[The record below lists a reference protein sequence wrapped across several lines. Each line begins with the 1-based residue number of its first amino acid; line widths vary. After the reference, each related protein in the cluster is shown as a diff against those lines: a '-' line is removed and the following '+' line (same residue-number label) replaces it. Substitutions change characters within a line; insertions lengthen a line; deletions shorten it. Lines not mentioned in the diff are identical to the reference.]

1 MKNKLHKK
9 FGLLT
14 AICMVVGIVI
24 GSGVFFKAGK
34 VLSNTGANIGLAALV
49 VGIVGAIMLICS
61 LVFATLGAKYEKVNG
76 VVDYA
81 EATMGKRFAYYV
93 GWFMTTMYYPII
105 ASTLAWVTAQYIC
118 ILFGYDV
125 SGAVHLTFAAL
136 ILIGCYAVN
145 ALSPKIAGKF
155 QVSAT
160 FIKLVPL
167 IIMAVVGTIVGLVNG
182 LTIEAFSSD
191 LTGSVITDISN
202 PEKTTTVTNNIFTAV
217 CAFAFA
223 YEGWIIATSINSE
236 LHNGKRN
243 LPIALTFGAIIVVAV
258 YVLYFIGISGVLS
271 TNDMIAAGDALPQTA
286 FTALF
291 NSPVMGTI
299 IMVFVVISCLGTT
312 NGVMLGCCRGMY
324 SLSVRNEG
332 PAPQLFGQVD
342 EKTNMPNN
350 SAIIG
355 LLLSV
360 FWLFQWQVFFFDN
373 TVLGA
378 GKIAPFWCWE
388 ADEVCIITLYL
399 FYIPMFIAMMV
410 KCKDLHPIKR
420 FVLPSLG
427 VICCGFMCYCAFRG
441 YSANGQIWSYLIV
454 FAVIMAAGF
463 FFSNDFKKLIAKR
476 KGIEYNPDAESEIVS
491 DDEDDADEAETIVEE
506 TVVVIEKTE

>member
-9 FGLLT
+9 YGLLT

-24 GSGVFFKAGK
+24 GSGIFFKAGK
-34 VLSNTGANIGLAALV
+34 VLKNTGGNIGISLVV
-49 VGIVGAIMLICS
+49 VGIVGAIMMICS
-61 LVFATLGAKYEKVNG
+61 LVFATLGSKYEKVNG

-81 EATMGKRFAYYV
+81 EATMGRRFAYYV
-93 GWFMTTMYYPII
+93 GWFMSVMYYPII
-105 ASTLAWVTAQYIC
+105 TSTLAWVTAQYIS
-118 ILFGYDV
+118 ILFGYEV
-125 SGAVHLTFAAL
+125 SGAGHLAFAAL
-136 ILIGCYAVN
+136 VLIGSYALN
-145 ALSPKIAGKF
+145 ALSPKLAGKF

-160 FIKLVPL
+160 FIKLIPL
-167 IIMAVVGTIVGLVNG
+167 VIMAVVGTIVGLVNG
-182 LTIEAFSSD
+182 LTIDAFTSH
-191 LTGSVITDISN
+191 ITEIVN
-202 PEKTTTVTNNIFTAV
+202 PDGTTTAITSNVFTAV

-236 LHNGKRN
+236 IKDGKRN
-243 LPIALTFGAIIVVAV
+243 LPIALVLGAIVVIAV
-258 YVLYFIGISGVLS
+258 YMLYFLGLSGVLS
-271 TNDMIAAGDALPQTA
+271 TKDIIASGDNLPKDA

-332 PAPQLFGQVD
+332 PAPKMFGQVD
-342 EKTNMPNN
+342 EKTNMPHN
-350 SAIIG
+350 SSIIG

-360 FWLFQWQVFFFDN
+360 FWLVQFQMFFFDN

-388 ADEVCIITLYL
+388 ADEICIITLYL
-399 FYIPMFIAMMV
+399 FYIPMFIAMMI
-410 KCKDLHPIKR
+410 KCKDLHPVKR
-420 FVLPSLG
+420 FVLPSLA
-427 VICCGFMCYCAFRG
+427 VICCVFMCYCAFIA
-441 YSANGQIWSYLIV
+441 YEANGQVWSYLIV
-454 FAVIMAAGF
+454 FVVVMCAGF

-476 KGIEYNPDAESEIVS
+476 KGVEFNPDEGSEVIS
-491 DDEDDADEAETIVEE
+491 DDEDETETIVEE
-506 TVVVIEKTE
+506 TVVESAVDKTE

>member
-9 FGLLT
+9 FGLIM

-34 VLSNTGANIGLAALV
+34 VLKNTGANLGLSLLV

-105 ASTLAWVTAQYIC
+105 ASTLAWVTAQYAC
-118 ILFGYDV
+118 ILFGYEV
-125 SGAVHLTFAAL
+125 SSAVHLAFAAV

-145 ALSPKIAGKF
+145 ALSPKIAGKL
-155 QVSAT
+155 QISAT

-167 IIMAVVGTIVGLVNG
+167 VIMAIVGTIVGLVNG
-182 LTIEAFSSD
+182 LTIEAFTSH
-191 LTGSVITDISN
+191 ITEIVN
-202 PEKTTTVTNNIFTAV
+202 PDGTTTEITSNIFTAV

-223 YEGWIIATSINSE
+223 YEGWIIATSINAE
-236 LHNGKRN
+236 LKNAKRN
-243 LPIALTFGAIIVVAV
+243 LPLALVFGAIIVVGI
-258 YVLYFIGISGVLS
+258 YMLYFLGISGVMS
-271 TNDMIAAGDALPQTA
+271 TKDIIASGDNLPKDA

-342 EKTNMPNN
+342 EKTNMPHN
-350 SAIIG
+350 SSIIG

-360 FWLFQWQVFFFDN
+360 FWLFQWQIFFFDN

-378 GKIAPFWCWE
+378 GKIPAFWCWE

-410 KCKDLHPIKR
+410 KCKDLHPVKR

-427 VICCGFMCYCAFRG
+427 VICCGFMCYCAFNG
-441 YSANGQIWSYLIV
+441 YKANGQIWSYIIV
-454 FAVIMAAGF
+454 FAVIMAIGF
-463 FFSNDFKKLIAKR
+463 FFSNDFKKLLAKR
-476 KGIEYNPDAESEIVS
+476 KGVEFDPDAGSEIVP
-491 DDEDDADEAETIVEE
+491 DDEDEAETIVEE

>member
-34 VLSNTGANIGLAALV
+34 VLQNTGANIGLSLLV

-105 ASTLAWVTAQYIC
+105 SSTLAWVTAQYVC
-118 ILFGYDV
+118 ILFGYEV
-125 SGAVHLTFAAL
+125 SSAVHLTVAAL
-136 ILIGCYAVN
+136 VLIGCYAVN
-145 ALSPKIAGKF
+145 ALSPKIAGKI

-160 FIKLVPL
+160 FIKLIPL
-167 IIMAVVGTIVGLVNG
+167 VIMAVVGTIVGLVNG
-182 LTIEAFSSD
+182 LTIEAFTTKITEVVLPDGTTKALSS
-191 LTGSVITDISN
+191 
-202 PEKTTTVTNNIFTAV
+202 NIFSAV

-223 YEGWIIATSINSE
+223 YEGWIIATSINAE
-236 LHNGKRN
+236 LKNGKRN
-243 LPIALTFGAIIVVAV
+243 LPIALVLGAIIVVGV
-258 YVLYFIGISGVLS
+258 YMLYFLGISGVMS
-271 TNDMIAAGDALPQTA
+271 TSDIITSGDNLPKDA

-291 NSPVMGTI
+291 GSPVMGTV

-332 PAPQLFGQVD
+332 PMPQLFGQVD

-350 SAIIG
+350 SAIFG
-355 LLLSV
+355 LLLSM

-373 TVLGA
+373 TALGS
-378 GKIAPFWCWE
+378 GKIPAFWCWE

-410 KCKDLHPIKR
+410 KCKDLHPVKR
-420 FVLPSLG
+420 FVLPALG
-427 VICCGFMCYCAFRG
+427 VICCGFMCYCAFNG
-441 YSANGQIWSYLIV
+441 YKANGQIWSYLIV
-454 FAVIMAAGF
+454 FAVIMAVGF
-463 FFSNDFKKLIAKR
+463 FFSNDFKKILAKR
-476 KGIEYNPDAESEIVS
+476 KGIAFDETADSEVIPDDQEPEECVAREMI
-491 DDEDDADEAETIVEE
+491 IVE
-506 TVVVIEKTE
+506 TEQTE